1 MRFTLLF
8 LFAFASLFAKAQD
21 YISFGFNGNVL
32 RTNDAVKQKNGKL
45 AVAGDIMQNG
55 RRMLMVV
62 RFFTNGLPDSSFGS
76 KGLFTYA
83 IDESSNF
90 AEAIQYL
97 PDGNFLVSGSNYKNY
112 SFTRYVIKVTT
123 KGTIDSSFGNRGI
136 LLFAESYWN
145 GLPKL
150 RMQKDGKLLFAG
162 TAYNANDND
171 GFLFQRYLKNGMADS
186 SFGEAGTF
194 KYRIEKENKT
204 EKFYLGDITS
214 DSAGRWVACGMRFA
228 SDPKTYYAIYRK
240 TVVAR
245 YLPNWK
251 PDQAFG
257 NGTGYVVLP
266 TEGIPSTEKIIT
278 TPDKKMFIFRIG
290 YGPKPNEY
298 RTLQLV
304 KLNEDGS
311 WDNSFSPANEPFN
324 FSIDNQSFILCDARL
339 TKKGELLLPTVYKM
353 PFTMSGGKKK
363 YPQKIM
369 LITLN
374 TKKSAAELAK
384 EIKLGFSADTYQG
397 SGETVRFLN
406 DTTFLLTRVDPL
418 EVYNYVEQLKTS
430 RFAPK
435 TGADIEYAADANGTS
450 CRVTLGSS
458 GNASPNA
465 TVASTKP
472 APEAGSAED
481 RAEEKKFKEMTR
493 VVVEKVKKL
502 KKAFDDMDKYSY
514 MSSVA
519 CMDAIKAFAIA
530 ASEYDSWMRS
540 SGYTASAYPARKH
553 WVKEYF
559 KWENFF
565 NNEAKL
571 RADLKAFL
579 VKLDEGTAYAY
590 KMLKQN
596 DKPASFSNKLE
607 STDYYFGK
615 RLREFL
621 ELYEFYY

>member
-1 MRFTLLF
+1 MRRILPFVL
-8 LFAFASLFAKAQD
+8 SLACLATHAQD
-21 YISFGFNGNVL
+21 YVSFGFNGAVIK
-32 RTNDAVKQKNGKL
+32 TTDAAKQKDGKL
-45 AVAGDIMQNG
+45 AVAGDITLNG
-55 RRMLMVV
+55 RRMLMVA
-62 RFFTNGLPDSSFGS
+62 RFFTNGLLDTGFAS

-83 IDESSNF
+83 IDASTNF

-97 PDGNFLVSGSNYKNY
+97 PDGNFLVSGSNYNNY
-112 SFTRYVIKVTT
+112 NFTRYVIRLTT
-123 KGTIDSSFGNRGI
+123 KGTIDSSFGNRGV

-150 RMQKDGKLLFAG
+150 RLQKDGKLLFAG

-194 KYRIEKENKT
+194 RHRIEKENKS
-204 EKFYLGDITS
+204 ERFYLGDITT
-214 DSAGRWVACGMRFA
+214 DSAGRWITCGYRSA
-228 SDPKTYYAIYRK
+228 SDPKTYYDIYRK

-245 YLPNWK
+245 YLNNWQ
-251 PDQAFG
+251 PDPAFG
-257 NGTGYVVLP
+257 NGKGYVVLP

-278 TPDKKMFIFRIG
+278 TPDKKMFVIRLG

-311 WDNSFSPANEPFN
+311 WDNAFSPGSEPFN
-324 FSIDNQSFILCDARL
+324 FSLEQQSFFLYDARL
-339 TKKGELLLPTVYKM
+339 NKKGELLLPTVYKM

-374 TKKSAAELAK
+374 TKKSAAEIAK
-384 EIKLGFSADTYQG
+384 EIRVGFSTDTYQG
-397 SGETVRFLN
+397 SGETVKFLN

-450 CRVTLGSS
+450 CRVTLGIS
-458 GNASPNA
+458 GNASSNA
-465 TVASTKP
+465 TVASNKP
-472 APEAGSAED
+472 APQAGSAED

-493 VVVEKVKKL
+493 IVVEKVKKL
-502 KKAFDDMDKYSY
+502 KKALDDMDKYSY
-514 MSSVA
+514 MSSVE
-519 CMDAIKAFAIA
+519 CMDAIKAFAMA

-540 SGYTASAYPARKH
+540 SGYSASTYPVRKH

-565 NNEAKL
+565 NNETKL

-579 VKLDEGTAYAY
+579 VKLDEGTAYAER
-590 KMLKQN
+590 MLKQN
-596 DKPASFSNKLE
+596 NKAASFSNKLE

-621 ELYEFYY
+621 ELYEYYY